1 MDYEKMG
8 FTDILKIM
16 ATMTD
21 GEVRSIQKYTE
32 GLLATRE
39 KERREK
45 LEKCIE
51 AFTVAYQNLVDMG
64 CYITYEDAKGCVTY
78 LDTADGFDFDTVDG
92 FDYDF

>member
-1 MDYEKMG
+1 MNYEKMG

-32 GLLATRE
+32 NLLATRE

-45 LEKCIE
+45 LGRNIK
-51 AFTVAYQNLVDMG
+51 AFTEAYQNLVDMG
-64 CYITYEDAKGCVTY
+64 CYVTYEDAEGCVTY
-78 LDTADGFDFDTVDG
+78 LDTVDG

>member
-1 MDYEKMG
+1 MD
-8 FTDILKIM
+8 FTEIIKAM
-16 ATMTD
+16 ETMTD

-45 LEKCIE
+45 LEKYIE
-51 AFTVAYQNLVDMG
+51 AFMVAYQNLVDMG
-64 CYITYEDAKGCVTY
+64 CYITYEDAKGRVTY
-78 LDTADGFDFDTVDG
+78 LDTVDG

>member
-1 MDYEKMG
+1 MNYEKMG

-21 GEVRSIQKYTE
+21 GEVRSIQKYSE

-45 LEKCIE
+45 MEKGFRAFIE
-51 AFTVAYQNLVDMG
+51 AYQNLVDMG
-64 CYITYEDAKGCVTY
+64 CYIAYEDAEGCVIF
-78 LDTADGFDFDTVDG
+78 LDTADGFS
-92 FDYDF
+92 YDF